1 MPVKPL
7 PPRPDLARLKR
18 DAQRLLRNRTTGDPR
33 ACQRLREFHPSLG
46 EADDA
51 AIAAAPLTWSDAL
64 LAIARERG
72 FASWPRLKAQVE
84 GPPAPGAG
92 LPHHKRIADPA
103 FARAVELIDDG
114 DESGLAAHFAA
125 HPGLAAH
132 HVAFEGEN
140 YFRNPA
146 LLAFVAEN
154 PVRNDSLPPNI
165 VAIARLVLDAGG
177 KDDRPGL
184 DETLALVASGR
195 VAREAGAQEALIGL
209 LSEYGA
215 DLDGALPAALAHGE
229 FAAAEAL
236 LGAGARLTLPVAAA
250 LGRAEDATRLLSEAS
265 PSDRHLALALA
276 AQHGRTEIVRLLLD
290 AGENP
295 SRYNPV
301 GAHAHSTPLHQAV
314 AGGHLDTVRL
324 LAGRG
329 ARLDLKD
336 TLFDGTPR
344 DWAEHMKA
352 EEIAACLRT
361 CEKPGALGAS
371 HRGDSML

>member
-7 PPRPDLARLKR
+7 PPRPDLDRLKR
-18 DAQRLLRNRTTGDPR
+18 DAQRLLRQRDAADPR
-33 ACQRLREFHPSLG
+33 ACQRLREFHPRLA
-46 EADDA
+46 EADDTD
-51 AIAAAPLTWSDAL
+51 IAAAPLTWSDAL

-72 FASWPRLKAQVE
+72 FASWPRLKAHVE
-84 GPPAPGAG
+84 GPPTPGAP

-114 DESGLAAHFAA
+114 DEAGLAAHLAA
-125 HPGLAAH
+125 HPGLAAR

-140 YFRNPA
+140 YFRKPG

-165 VAIARLVLDAGG
+165 VAIARLILDAGG
-177 KDDRPGL
+177 CAQDTL

-195 VAREAGAQEALIGL
+195 VAREAGAQEPLIALLCGR
-209 LSEYGA
+209 GA
-215 DLDGALPAALAHGE
+215 NPDGALPAALTHGE

-250 LGRAEDATRLLSEAS
+250 LGRTEDATRLLSEAS

-290 AGENP
+290 AGEDP

-314 AGGHLDTVRL
+314 AGGHAETVRL

-329 ARLDLKD
+329 ARLDLRD

-352 EEIAACLRT
+352 EEIAAYLRT
-361 CEKPGALGAS
+361 CEKRGAQGAS